1 MFPTIYR
8 FKRFNYFIT
17 WQIEKSNTWLNF
29 EVLALCK
36 WHLYINTFSHIIFLS
51 LRIILITKNHFVTLL
66 YINSTSEERLCTSSS
81 AFFSILMPFFFKHA
95 FDWQTFTFYWY
106 QLFIFWLYISP
117 ILVSIMCLLLYLP
130 IKMCMLPLNCICVPF
145 EINTV

>member
-1 MFPTIYR
+1 MFPTIYL
-8 FKRFNYFIT
+8 FNRFNYFIT
-17 WQIEKSNTWLNF
+17 WQIEKSNTCLN
-29 EVLALCK
+29 VLSFGFVQM
-36 WHLYINTFSHIIFLS
+36 TFVQC
-51 LRIILITKNHFVTLL
+51 ILIRTHTSYKLDIRRETIYKLL
-66 YINSTSEERLCTSSS
+66 SFFLHSD
-81 AFFSILMPFFFKHA
+81 AFFSNMHLIGK
-95 FDWQTFTFYWY
+95 TFTFYWY